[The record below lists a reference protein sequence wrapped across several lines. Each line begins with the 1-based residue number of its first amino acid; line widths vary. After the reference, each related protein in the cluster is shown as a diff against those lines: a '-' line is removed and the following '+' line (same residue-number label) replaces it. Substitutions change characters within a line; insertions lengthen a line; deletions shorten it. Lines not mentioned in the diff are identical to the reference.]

1 MPFNHNPVDLGY
13 QELLCETGESGR
25 KYLSPQGK
33 AYPSITTVLSI
44 LSADHIRE
52 WRKAVGNEEANRVSR
67 VAAGRGTTV
76 HALVEK
82 FLNNEELDLSKE
94 MPNASVAFKSIRGI
108 LENRVNN
115 IRLQEKPLYSEHLGV
130 AGRVDLVAEF
140 ASVAFKSIRGIL
152 ENRVNNI
159 RLQEKPLYSDHLGVA
174 GRVDLVAEFD
184 GKLARSCLWGIQI
197 YPRNSGEPS
206 QQYPAPGETSVFRS
220 SRSCRARRSRGR
232 V

>member
-94 MPNASVAFKSIRGI
+94 MPNASS
-108 LENRVNN
+108 
-115 IRLQEKPLYSEHLGV
+115 
-130 AGRVDLVAEF
+130 
-140 ASVAFKSIRGIL
+140 AFKSIRGIL

-184 GKLARSCLWGIQI
+184 GKLAII
-197 YPRNSGEPS
+197 DIK
-206 QQYPAPGETSVFRS
+206 TS
-220 SRSCRARRSRGR
+220 SRVKTAEDIESYFMQEAAYAIMFEERTGIPVTRLVTIMTVDFHEALIFNEYRDNWTKKLLETIAEYKRRKLFGHI
-232 V
+232 

>member
-1 MPFNHNPVDLGY
+1 MAFNHNPVDLGY

-76 HALVEK
+76 HSLVEK
-82 FLNNEELDLSKE
+82 FLNNEDMDLSKE

-115 IRLQEKPLYSEHLGV
+115 IRLQEK
-130 AGRVDLVAEF
+130 
-140 ASVAFKSIRGIL
+140 
-152 ENRVNNI
+152 
-159 RLQEKPLYSDHLGVA
+159 QLYSDHLGVA

-184 GKLARSCLWGIQI
+184 GKLAII
-197 YPRNSGEPS
+197 DIK
-206 QQYPAPGETSVFRS
+206 TS
-220 SRSCRARRSRGR
+220 SRVKTAEDIESYFMQEAAYAIMFEERTGIPVTRLVTIMTVDFHEALIFNEHRDNWTKKLLETIAEYKRRKLFGHI
-232 V
+232 